1 MLCDPRLGCRFET
14 GDELSAVRIECFKG
28 LLQRQFGA
36 HGAVGLELE
45 EVVVGQ
51 GPVPGKPAER
61 KGVKATTEDSRKIL
75 IYEDGTWEIA
85 PKEIFNIPVG
95 DSYFIGPKDAKVTVM
110 EWMDYQ

>member
-1 MLCDPRLGCRFET
+1 MDMWKMNVKNIGIILT
-14 GDELSAVRIECFKG
+14 LSVAIM
-28 LLQRQFGA
+28 
-36 HGAVGLELE
+36 
-45 EVVVGQ
+45 VGQ

-61 KGVKATTEDSRKIL
+61 KGVKATTEDGRKIL
-75 IYEDGTWEIA
+75 IYEDGTWGIA

>member
-1 MLCDPRLGCRFET
+1 MNVKNIGIILT
-14 GDELSAVRIECFKG
+14 LSIAI
-28 LLQRQFGA
+28 L
-36 HGAVGLELE
+36 
-45 EVVVGQ
+45 VGQ
-51 GPVPGKPAER
+51 DTVPVKPAEK
-61 KGVKATTEDSRKIL
+61 KGVKATTSDGKKIL

>member
-1 MLCDPRLGCRFET
+1 MNVKNISIILT
-14 GDELSAVRIECFKG
+14 LSVAIM
-28 LLQRQFGA
+28 
-36 HGAVGLELE
+36 
-45 EVVVGQ
+45 VGQ
-51 GPVPGKPAER
+51 GPGTEFPLHPVPGKPAER